1 VGSELKVLVKSPYSM
16 YSGYGQDGFGLVR
29 ALHHWGC
36 DVYVQPTWLDVPIPE
51 DLLPLFSKTIDPPF
65 DLTINHWSPGELE
78 IRPEARELTRCAVA
92 WSMWEFENCPSRV
105 PVPVT
110 DRRTGKTRMATPK
123 SGLVPHCARR
133 GSLRRRLELF
143 DLLLG
148 YDEVTMHALDAY
160 VPRARGKDKVP
171 LATGILQGGFE
182 AGEWKYNAD
191 RDWFAGDFTYLM
203 HGALNKRK
211 RAETSVQAFIELK
224 YEQPSFASAR
234 LALHSMVPG
243 PLVFPEMNDLYRDKN
258 LHVYLE
264 AWDHETL
271 QAFYNSGHVLLA
283 PSRGEGKNL
292 PALEF
297 STTGG
302 VVAAT
307 AYGGHL
313 NWMGDAYAY
322 PLPYELTPTWP
333 DRPDAA
339 HDAKVS
345 IQAVKDVMW
354 HTFTHRAEAREKG
367 ELAAKV
373 IPSMCDWSVVTEE
386 LFRKIR
392 DLVPLVG
399 PEIYDAAMRCRVDPL
414 DRVSRETVT
423 AGWRQEREG
432 RWT

>member
-1 VGSELKVLVKSPYSM
+1 M
-16 YSGYGQDGFGLVR
+16 YSGYGQDGFGLIR
-29 ALHHWGC
+29 ALRNWGC
-36 DVYVQPTWLDVPIPE
+36 DVYVQPTWLDVPIPK
-51 DLLPLFSKTIDPPF
+51 DLLTLFARGIDPPF
-65 DLTINHWSPGELE
+65 DLTINHWSPGELG
-78 IRPEARELTRCAVA
+78 ITPQARELTRCAVA
-92 WSMWEFENCPSRV
+92 WTMWEFENCPSDR
-105 PVPVT
+105 PVPMT
-110 DRRTGKTRMATPK
+110 DKRTGQTRMARPK
-123 SGLVPHCARR
+123 SGLVPHCANR
-133 GSLRRRLELF
+133 GTLGTRLELF

-148 YDEVTMHALDAY
+148 YDEVSMHALDRY
-160 VPRARGKDKVP
+160 IPRERGKDKVP
-171 LATGILQGGFE
+171 LATGILQGGYE
-182 AGEWKYNAD
+182 SSEWSYND
-191 RDWFAGDFTYLM
+191 KRDWFDGKFTFIM

-211 RAETSVQAFIELK
+211 NAWASVEAFVRLK
-224 YEQPSFASAR
+224 HERPEFATAR
-234 LALHSMVPG
+234 LAMHSMVPG
-243 PLVFPEMNDLYRDKN
+243 LFPEMNDLYKDID

-271 QAFYNSGHVLLA
+271 QAFYNAGHVLLA

-322 PLPYELTPTWP
+322 PLPYVLTPTWA

-345 IQAVKDVMW
+345 VDTVKEIMW
-354 HTFTHRAEAREKG
+354 HTFTHRDEARAKG

-373 IPSMCDWSVVTEE
+373 IPQMCDWSVVTEE

-392 DLVPLVG
+392 DLVPDIG
-399 PEIYDAAMRCRVDPL
+399 PQIYDEAMRCRRYPVQD
-414 DRVSRETVT
+414 VSRETSLL
-423 AGWRQEREG
+423 AGKL
-432 RWT
+432 